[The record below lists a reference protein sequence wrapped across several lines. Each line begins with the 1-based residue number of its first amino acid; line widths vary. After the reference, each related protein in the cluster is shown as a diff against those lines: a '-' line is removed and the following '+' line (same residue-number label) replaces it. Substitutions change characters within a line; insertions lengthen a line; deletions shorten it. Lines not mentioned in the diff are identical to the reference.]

1 MQGPQGVLE
10 NGARNGGSVLGSRL
24 YSCPQ
29 RMARKYSQ
37 CNALLLTPLLIG
49 LIRFS
54 KSAFDSAFCGIFFVE
69 NTFSVLFLEHLE
81 VTELFCTNS
90 SPFSAY
96 FS

>member
-29 RMARKYSQ
+29 RMARKCSQ

-49 LIRFS
+49 LVPPKVLLTVLFL
-54 KSAFDSAFCGIFFVE
+54 AYFLWQ
-69 NTFSVLFLEHLE
+69 NTMLFLEHLE
-81 VTELFCTNS
+81 VTELFLH
-90 SPFSAY
+90 
-96 FS
+96 

>member
-37 CNALLLTPLLIG
+37 CNALLLTPLHTG
-49 LIRFS
+49 L
-54 KSAFDSAFCGIFFVE
+54 GLG
-69 NTFSVLFLEHLE
+69 VLLKVFIADLKAE
-81 VTELFCTNS
+81 VWS
-90 SPFSAY
+90 
-96 FS
+96 

>member
-29 RMARKYSQ
+29 RMARKCSQ

-49 LIRFS
+49 LVPPKVLLTVF
-54 KSAFDSAFCGIFFVE
+54 FFGIFFVE
-69 NTFSVLFLEHLE
+69 KHNAIFRTFRSDRTFFALI
-81 VTELFCTNS
+81 S
-90 SPFSAY
+90 APF
-96 FS
+96 

>member
-29 RMARKYSQ
+29 RMARKCSQ

-49 LIRFS
+49 LVPPKVLLTVLF
-54 KSAFDSAFCGIFFVE
+54 FGIFFVE
-69 NTFSVLFLEHLE
+69 KHYPILEHLE
-81 VTELFCTNS
+81 VTELFLH
-90 SPFSAY
+90 
-96 FS
+96 